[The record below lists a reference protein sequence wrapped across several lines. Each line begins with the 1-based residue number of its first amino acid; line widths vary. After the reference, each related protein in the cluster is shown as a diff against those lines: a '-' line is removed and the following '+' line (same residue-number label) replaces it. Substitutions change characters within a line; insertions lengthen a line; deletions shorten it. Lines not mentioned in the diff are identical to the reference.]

1 MNTEMQAIV
10 KSATE
15 QKRPSFSSV
24 FAGNGLKTRRHP
36 VIGEEVV
43 ASNNLKT
50 IKEMQREAR
59 ILSVLLKTPKDHHG
73 EDQSKEYREI
83 EKRITRLGLALGEE
97 AEKRAQFSL
106 DVFKADIADIGNEL
120 TKAEQSHARAVKE
133 MEAAG
138 ENYRQAKRHDATSD
152 SSYPAG
158 LRILYSRAKDAEEEA
173 YTAYLNLQRL
183 KASEAQRV
191 ESIRRYAG
199 TRLSQACASVIADIR
214 PVGGFI
220 GEHEFSETEPLE
232 VLRSTVG
239 RHYPSDWL
247 KASSNAGPL
256 VVAET
261 IFANRAKY
269 SAHQFYP
276 ADPST
281 GHVVQESFAGL
292 VESESAV
299 DLLDRM
305 KDEGIKIHGHGTSF
319 DNGDRNYRF
328 IEFAKREPFDP
339 DIDLQDEDG
348 VPLGTGWKFG
358 YVPRTVPG
366 GLHLPQEK
374 VWYREPVNYGRSVST
389 IFLAPESFDMRKREA
404 TAYHEFA
411 HRIEDIV
418 RNGVI
423 EHLEEAFLVR
433 RTTYANGVREELTE
447 MKPGD
452 GTLSGTELGRRGTFM
467 MHYIGKE
474 YLNHRSREVLSIG
487 AEALFAGSYG
497 SFLGVDGV
505 HPADTDHRGFVLG
518 VFAVV

>member
-1 MNTEMQAIV
+1 MNTEMQDVV
-10 KSATE
+10 KSATAPE
-15 QKRPSFSSV
+15 RPSFSSV
-24 FAGNGLKTRRHP
+24 FAGSGLKTRRHP

-43 ASNNLKT
+43 ASHGLKT
-50 IKEMQREAR
+50 IKEMRREAR
-59 ILSVLLKTPKDHHG
+59 LLSVFLKTPHDHHG
-73 EDQSKEYREI
+73 EDQSKDYREM

-97 AEKRAQFSL
+97 AEKRARFSS

-120 TKAEQSHARAVKE
+120 TKAEQAHARAVKE
-133 MEAAG
+133 MEAARS
-138 ENYRQAKRHDATSD
+138 NYRQAKRNESSSD

-158 LRILYSRAKDAEEEA
+158 LRILYARVKESEEGA
-173 YTAYLNLQRL
+173 YAAYLNLQHL

-191 ESIRRYAG
+191 ETIRQHAAE
-199 TRLSQACASVIADIR
+199 RLSKAYASVIADIR

-220 GEHEFSETEPLE
+220 GEHEFSESEPLE

-247 KASSNAGPL
+247 KASANAGPL

-366 GLHLPQEK
+366 GLHLPNEK

-404 TAYHEFA
+404 TAYHEFS
-411 HRIEDIV
+411 HRVEDVV
-418 RNGVI
+418 RNGII

-433 RTTYANGVREELTE
+433 RTTYADGTREELTE

-497 SFLGVDGV
+497 SFLGIDGL
-505 HPADTDHRGFVLG
+505 HPADLDHRGFVLG

>member
-1 MNTEMQAIV
+1 MNTEMQDIV
-10 KSATE
+10 KSTTVPE
-15 QKRPSFSSV
+15 RPSFSSV
-24 FAGNGLKTRRHP
+24 FAGSGLKTRRNP

-43 ASNNLKT
+43 ASHSLKT
-50 IKEMQREAR
+50 IKDMRKEAR
-59 ILSVLLKTPKDHHG
+59 LLSRVLKTPGNHHG
-73 EDQSKEYREI
+73 EYQSKEYREI
-83 EKRITRLGLALGEE
+83 EQRITRLGLALGAE
-97 AEKRAQFSL
+97 AEKRAKFSM

-120 TKAEQSHARAVKE
+120 TKAEQAHLRAVKE
-133 MEAAG
+133 MEAAA
-138 ENYRQAKRHDATSD
+138 ETFRQAKRHSSAGD
-152 SSYPAG
+152 SSHPAG
-158 LRILYSRAKDAEEEA
+158 MRILYSRAKETEEEA
-173 YTAYLNLQRL
+173 YSAYLNLQQL
-183 KASEAQRV
+183 KASEAKRV
-191 ESIRRYAG
+191 EAIRQHAAE
-199 TRLSQACASVIADIR
+199 RLSQAYASVVADIR

-220 GEHEFSETEPLE
+220 GEHEFSESEPLE
-232 VLRSTVG
+232 LLRSTVG
-239 RHYPSDWL
+239 KNYPSDWL
-247 KASSNAGPL
+247 QASASAGPL

-292 VESESAV
+292 VEAESAV

-328 IEFAKREPFDP
+328 VEFAKREPFDP
-339 DIDLQDEDG
+339 DIDLQDENG
-348 VPLGTGWKFG
+348 IPLGTGWKFG
-358 YVPRTVPG
+358 HVPRTVPG
-366 GLHLPQEK
+366 GLHIPQEK

-389 IFLAPESFDMRKREA
+389 IFLAPESFDLRKREA

-411 HRIEDIV
+411 HRIEDVV

-433 RTTYANGVREELTE
+433 RTTYADGTREELTE
-447 MKPGD
+447 MQPGD
-452 GTLSGTELGRRGTFM
+452 GTLSGTELGRKGTFM

-497 SFLGVDGV
+497 SFLGIDGL
-505 HPADTDHRGFVLG
+505 HPADIDHRGFVLG

>member
-1 MNTEMQAIV
+1 MNTEMQDIV

-15 QKRPSFSSV
+15 RPSFSSV
-24 FAGNGLKTRRHP
+24 FAGSGLKTRRNP

-43 ASNNLKT
+43 ASNGLKT
-50 IKEMQREAR
+50 IKEMRREAR
-59 ILSVLLKTPKDHHG
+59 LLSVFLKTPHDHHG
-73 EDQSKEYREI
+73 EDQSKEYREM

-97 AEKRAQFSL
+97 AEKRAKFSM

-120 TKAEQSHARAVKE
+120 TKAEQAHARAVKK
-133 MEAAG
+133 MEVAQDS
-138 ENYRQAKRHDATSD
+138 YRHAKRHE
-152 SSYPAG
+152 SSKSGSYAAG
-158 LRILYSRAKDAEEEA
+158 LQALYSRAKESEEEA
-173 YTAYLNLQRL
+173 YNAYLNLQRL
-183 KASEAQRV
+183 KVSEAQRV
-191 ESIRRYAG
+191 EGIRQHAAE
-199 TRLSQACASVIADIR
+199 RLSAAYASVIADIR

-220 GEHEFSETEPLE
+220 EEHEFSENEPLE

-239 RHYPSDWL
+239 RHYPSEWL

-305 KDEGIKIHGHGTSF
+305 RDEGIKIHGHGTSF

-328 IEFAKREPFDP
+328 IEFAKREAFDP

-358 YVPRTVPG
+358 YVPRTAPG
-366 GLHLPQEK
+366 GLHLPKEK

-411 HRIEDIV
+411 HRVEDVV

-423 EHLEEAFLVR
+423 EHLEEAFLRR
-433 RTTYANGVREELTE
+433 RTTYADGTREELTE

-452 GTLSGTELGRRGTFM
+452 GTLSGTELGRKGTFM

-497 SFLGVDGV
+497 SFLGIDGL
-505 HPADTDHRGFVLG
+505 HPADVDHRGFVLG